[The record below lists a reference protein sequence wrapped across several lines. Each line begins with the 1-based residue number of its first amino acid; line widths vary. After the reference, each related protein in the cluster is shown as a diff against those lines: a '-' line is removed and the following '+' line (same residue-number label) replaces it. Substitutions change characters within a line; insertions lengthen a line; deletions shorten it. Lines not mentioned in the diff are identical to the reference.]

1 MMRTGSSVGSFL
13 LLSVMLGL
21 LVLAPMSLRAEE
33 PVVVTSAPFIDL
45 SDQAEWCESGT
56 DLDIAAIVSG
66 GCHFAQTLSSTP
78 THGASSK
85 AFWLRLI
92 LVNPEN
98 QPIERWLRIGHPRL
112 EKVSFFASMPDGGW
126 QRTDSGADIPP
137 ARRPVF
143 SSDPIL
149 PVIMAP
155 GESRTILIRI
165 VSQTTIDLTPTLWRS
180 NAYLEEHS
188 RTELLYT
195 LSIGGLVAT
204 ALFTLMI
211 YVQWKNRAYL
221 YFTAGELAKI
231 VNIASYTTLLP
242 TYLWSGAYDVRVQ
255 TVAVGCI
262 DIFLGLFV
270 RHFIG
275 NFERYRFYHKMLMA
289 LATSAV
295 LVVGWACLFDYRI
308 GIRALVF
315 VTLLVELGAVMFL
328 WRAWR
333 DGFHPAVFLLVPYT
347 ISVIGHLY
355 EFLVFFS
362 GGTYGVQTIWYFW
375 GFLISAPA
383 AMCGIMVHKNEMQRH
398 LLAARAESTAR
409 LEFLAHM
416 SHELRTPLDT
426 ILGTTQL
433 LSRETTRARL
443 AEGLADIFE
452 SGRHLLKMIDDILDH
467 ARGLAHKL
475 TMTRYPVDW
484 PTFLRS
490 VEHHGRILAARNG
503 NDFSLHASGA
513 QPDGVLIDEHRL
525 HQILDN
531 LLINAARHTTNG
543 WIRVDCATKWTGER
557 LRLDFAVAD
566 SGEGI
571 PLAEQKRIFLPF
583 ERGSRAAS
591 RDGGKGTGMGLA
603 ISRQFV
609 EMMGGRLTVE
619 SRLGSGA
626 CFRFHILAERA
637 DPAEIAPI
645 RAEQPVHSG
654 YLGPRRTIL
663 LVDDQEKN
671 RRILARLL
679 RETGFAVIEAD
690 SERTAIEQDAAAV
703 DMVLTDQFMADGGGW
718 MVLREM
724 NARRPNL
731 PVVLLSAAPP
741 ERPDGIPDTVAFAA
755 HLLKPLD
762 HALLLRRIG
771 DLLGLTWIQ
780 AHSPAPQP
788 APPAA
793 QSHPDPAEMR
803 TLRAMVDNGQVTDIM
818 AWADDLK
825 RHDPRC
831 AAFAET
837 VYEAACQVD
846 LPALNSLA
854 SGALHLR

>member
-1 MMRTGSSVGSFL
+1 MMRRGSWSGSFL
-13 LLSVMLGL
+13 LLSVMAGL
-21 LVLAPMSLRAEE
+21 LVLAPASLRAAE
-33 PVVVTSAPFIDL
+33 PIVVTPVPFTDL
-45 SDQAEWCESGT
+45 SDKAEWCESGT

-66 GCHFAQTLSSTP
+66 GCHFAPILSGAT
-78 THGASSK
+78 THGASAK
-85 AFWLRLI
+85 AFWLRLT
-92 LVNPEN
+92 LVNPETR
-98 QPIERWLRIGHPRL
+98 PIERWLKIGHPRL
-112 EKVSFFASMPDGGW
+112 NKVGFFVSMADGGW
-126 QRTDSGADIPP
+126 QRTDSGTDIPP
-137 ARRPVF
+137 ARRPIF

-149 PVIMAP
+149 PVIIAP
-155 GESRTILIRI
+155 GKSRTILVRV
-165 VSQTTIDLTPTLWRS
+165 VSRTTIDLTPTLWRS
-180 NAYLEEHS
+180 NAYLEEHN

-195 LSIGGLVAT
+195 LSIGGLAAT

-211 YVQWKNRAYL
+211 YVQWKNQAYL

-289 LATSAV
+289 LAASAV
-295 LVVGWACLFDYRI
+295 LVVGWACLVDYRV

-328 WRAWR
+328 WRACR
-333 DGFHPAVFLLVPYT
+333 DGFRPAIFLLVPYT

-355 EFLVFFS
+355 AFLVFFG
-362 GGTYGVQTIWYFW
+362 GGTYGVRTIWYFW

-383 AMCGIMVHKNEMQRH
+383 ALCGIMAHKNEMQRH
-398 LLAARAESTAR
+398 LLAARAESAAR

-426 ILGTTQL
+426 ILGTAQL
-433 LSRETTRARL
+433 LTRVTTRARL
-443 AEGLADIFE
+443 AEGLADISE

-475 TMTRYPVDW
+475 TMTRDPVDW
-484 PTFLRS
+484 PAFLRS
-490 VEHHGRILAARNG
+490 VEHSGRILAAGNG
-503 NDFSLHASGA
+503 NDFSLRASET
-513 QPDGVLIDEHRL
+513 QPDGLLIDEHRL
-525 HQILDN
+525 RQILDN
-531 LLINAARHTTNG
+531 LLANAARHTKDG
-543 WIRVDCATKWTGER
+543 WIRVDCAARWAGER

-619 SRLGSGA
+619 SRPGSGA

-637 DPAEIAPI
+637 DAAEITPI
-645 RAEQPVHSG
+645 RAEQPTHSG

-671 RRILARLL
+671 RSILARLL
-679 RETGFAVIEAD
+679 RENGFSVIEAD

-703 DMVLTDQFMADGGGW
+703 DAVLTDQFMAGGGGW

-724 NARRPNL
+724 TARRPNL
-731 PVVLLSAAPP
+731 PVVLISAAPP
-741 ERPDGIPDTVAFAA
+741 ERPDGIPDSVAFTA

-762 HALLLRRIG
+762 HALLVRRIG
-771 DLLGLTWIQ
+771 ELLGLTWIQ
-780 AHSPAPQP
+780 AVSPAPQST
-788 APPAA
+788 PPVALI
-793 QSHPDPAEMR
+793 HPDPAEMR
-803 TLRAMVDNGQVTDIM
+803 TLRAMVDNGQVTEIM
-818 AWADDLK
+818 AWANDLK
-825 RHDPRC
+825 KRDPRY

-837 VYEAACQVD
+837 VHEAACQID
-846 LPALNSLA
+846 LPALTSLT
-854 SGALHLR
+854 G